1 MGGIPL
7 ECAWAHERARVWG
20 PQIFELA
27 IPANSF
33 ANINTP
39 LSMEEAA
46 EPEQGVL
53 GITKLIWGQT
63 EDTCALEH
71 RQGLRTHAVPM
82 RGGRLGFG

>member
-7 ECAWAHERARVWG
+7 ECAWARVRVCG
-20 PQIFELA
+20 AQTFELA
-27 IPANSF
+27 IPVNSF
-33 ANINTP
+33 AKINTP

-63 EDTCALEH
+63 EDTCALEE
-71 RQGLRTHAVPM
+71 RQGLRTHAVLM